1 MGQRHNSFPEERF
14 TAAHAFLYI
23 GRQMKSFQVEWQ
35 LTIAVSSDWVILYTL
50 RNPEG
55 WTTDGWTWEEHDPS
69 HLATPTSPSQVL
81 DRIPPS
87 VYSSDCPWNR
97 NSTAIFNLNCQK
109 SGSLFYEFYLPL
121 VMWIVDGSV
130 SQVPLIKFVLLARVS
145 RDEPA
150 PNRMIK
156 TYQNILFYYYEMN
169 YWVVEMCF
177 LLLVVLLLLSFQY
190 WSRWQPIEVVLM
202 CGDHFISDVPYLT
215 AQRAAMAFT
224 CQSRDHFRFFLKK
237 MSVPW
242 RRNGPTVLSWKH
254 HRRFVARLYSLN
266 THLKE
271 M

>member
-35 LTIAVSSDWVILYTL
+35 FTIAASDWVILYLEKSGGMNNWRLNL
-50 RNPEG
+50 RG
-55 WTTDGWTWEEHDPS
+55 TWSFTFSDTYI
-69 HLATPTSPSQVL
+69 AFTSPWQDPTIGVL
-81 DRIPPS
+81 LWLYIKQKFN
-87 VYSSDCPWNR
+87 SDFQFELPEKWLL
-97 NSTAIFNLNCQK
+97 ILWF
-109 SGSLFYEFYLPL
+109 LPL

-224 CQSRDHFRFFLKK
+224 CQSRD
-237 MSVPW
+237 
-242 RRNGPTVLSWKH
+242 
-254 HRRFVARLYSLN
+254 
-266 THLKE
+266 
-271 M
+271 